1 LEVERRIEK
10 ILGKIPST
18 EALEAK
24 IAEAAKEEEMVDI
37 AKDLSDDASQH
48 LFKRPSKQQPSSE
61 APEES
66 LSGAADK
73 EAVGSTTTTSLE
85 PEKPSTQITKISEE
99 QLKGLSGATVR
110 NAADLALLTREQ
122 ELAAL
127 SARKTLADAAT
138 SNNIREKS
146 PEMEILSRAEDV
158 LQKRIMEDASRIQ
171 GGINNNVADSALR
184 AADALAAEED
194 NSVKEVA
201 EKEETDLIQSGESQP
216 VQKVPRKNGTNH

>member
-1 LEVERRIEK
+1 
-10 ILGKIPST
+10 
-18 EALEAK
+18 
-24 IAEAAKEEEMVDI
+24 M
-37 AKDLSDDASQH
+37 
-48 LFKRPSKQQPSSE
+48 
-61 APEES
+61 
-66 LSGAADK
+66 
-73 EAVGSTTTTSLE
+73 
-85 PEKPSTQITKISEE
+85 
-99 QLKGLSGATVR
+99 R

-201 EKEETDLIQSGESQP
+201 EKVVIIFDFYGFIL
-216 VQKVPRKNGTNH
+216 

>member
-1 LEVERRIEK
+1 
-10 ILGKIPST
+10 
-18 EALEAK
+18 
-24 IAEAAKEEEMVDI
+24 M
-37 AKDLSDDASQH
+37 
-48 LFKRPSKQQPSSE
+48 
-61 APEES
+61 
-66 LSGAADK
+66 
-73 EAVGSTTTTSLE
+73 
-85 PEKPSTQITKISEE
+85 
-99 QLKGLSGATVR
+99 R

-138 SNNIREKS
+138 SSNIREKS

-158 LQKRIMEDASRIQ
+158 LQKRIMEDAGRIQ

-201 EKEETDLIQSGESQP
+201 EKVVIIFDFFEDFQAT
-216 VQKVPRKNGTNH
+216 

>member
-1 LEVERRIEK
+1 
-10 ILGKIPST
+10 
-18 EALEAK
+18 
-24 IAEAAKEEEMVDI
+24 M
-37 AKDLSDDASQH
+37 
-48 LFKRPSKQQPSSE
+48 
-61 APEES
+61 
-66 LSGAADK
+66 
-73 EAVGSTTTTSLE
+73 
-85 PEKPSTQITKISEE
+85 
-99 QLKGLSGATVR
+99 R

-138 SNNIREKS
+138 SSNIREKS

-171 GGINNNVADSALR
+171 GGINNNVADSTLR

-201 EKEETDLIQSGESQP
+201 EKVRYYYYKIFLKTCNLETNTR
-216 VQKVPRKNGTNH
+216 KVHNKNFMED